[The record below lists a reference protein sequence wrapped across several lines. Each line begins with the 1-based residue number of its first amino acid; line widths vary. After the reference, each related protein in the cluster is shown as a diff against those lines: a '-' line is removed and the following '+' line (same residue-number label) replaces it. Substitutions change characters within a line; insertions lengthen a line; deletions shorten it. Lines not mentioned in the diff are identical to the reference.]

1 VADPDLLYETDGP
14 LAFVTFNRPH
24 TRNAMTWAMYDGLL
38 AACARVDA
46 DPDVRVLILRGAGGK
61 AFVTGTD
68 IGQFEAFRTPEDAIA
83 YERRLDGVMDRL
95 EAVTRPT
102 IAAIEGYAVGGGAAI
117 AVACDFRY
125 CTPESQIGVP
135 IARTLGNCLSVA
147 NCARLVDLVGPARTK
162 DLIYRARLVGGN
174 EALQAGL
181 VNEVV
186 PAGRLHERVREIATE
201 LASNAPLTLRV
212 TKEQI
217 RRLQAARRA
226 AEGDDLVVQA
236 YMSEDFREGVAA
248 FLEKRKPVFRGR

>member
-1 VADPDLLYETDGP
+1 MGDPELLYETDGP

-24 TRNAMTWAMYDGLL
+24 ARNAMTWAMYDGLV
-38 AACARVDA
+38 AACERADA
-46 DPDVRVLILRGAGGK
+46 DPAIRVLILRGAGGK
-61 AFVTGTD
+61 AFVAGTD
-68 IGQFEAFRTPEDAIA
+68 IGQFQEFRTPEDGVA
-83 YERRLDGVMDRL
+83 YERRLDAVMDRL

-135 IARTLGNCLSVA
+135 IARTLGNCLSMA
-147 NCARLVDLVGPARTK
+147 NCARLVDLLGPARTK
-162 DLIYRARLVGGN
+162 DLIFRARLVGAE
-174 EALQAGL
+174 EAVQIDL

-186 PAGRLHERVREIATE
+186 PAGRLHDRVREVAIEVA
-201 LASNAPLTLRV
+201 ANAPVTLRV
-212 TKEQI
+212 TKEAI
-217 RRLQAARRA
+217 RRLQASRRL

-236 YMSEDFREGVAA
+236 YMSEDFREGVTA